1 MSRHSADNPPPS
13 SLGQEGP
20 QLGRVS
26 SWLSSGLVAWGLPAG
41 SLEPLRPVCQAW
53 AYRFLAV
60 RPRASYLTSLS
71 LLFRDMALIL
81 PCRAEAVYG
90 R

>member
-1 MSRHSADNPPPS
+1 MVRTTPAS

-41 SLEPLRPVCQAW
+41 SLEPLRPVCRAW

-71 LLFRDMALIL
+71 LSLLFRDMALIL
-81 PCRAEAVYG
+81 PRRAEAI
-90 R
+90 